1 MKNIILLINI
11 KNPDRPDR
19 NQMYNLSIES
29 WKRWA
34 LKNDCEVF
42 VLEEP
47 VVPISEMTPI
57 VQRHYVFQL
66 LEGEEFDQILMVDA
80 DTIVHPNCPN
90 FFELTNHQFCAVHND
105 GDYDWLCRSVENYE
119 YEFFGTD
126 KVDQKWIWNY
136 FNTGFMIT
144 NKNFKFLH
152 ERVLKFYWDNQQKV
166 QSMQQ
171 KYGVGTD
178 QPLINMIIRHSNDIE
193 VKLLPYQFNMQDL
206 QRKNI
211 LDERMLFLNIPG
223 VYHFNAVEGGPEK
236 VNYWMKRTFDYLYNR
251 PTNLKQAIETAW
263 DKTTKIH
270 PNNY

>member
-19 NQMYNLSIES
+19 DQMYNLSIES
-29 WKRWA
+29 WKHWA
-34 LKNDCEVF
+34 LKNDCEVL

-66 LEGEEFDQILMVDA
+66 LGDEEFDQILMVDA

-90 FFELTNHQFCAVHND
+90 FFELTDHQFCAVHND

-119 YEFFGTD
+119 YEFYGTD
-126 KVDQKWIWNY
+126 KVDQKWIWKY

-152 ERVLKFYWDNQQKV
+152 ERVLDFYWENQSKV
-166 QSMQQ
+166 QGLQK

-178 QPLINMIIRHSNDIE
+178 QPLLNMIIRHSDDVK
-193 VKLLPYQFNMQDL
+193 VKLLNYIFNIQDL

-211 LDERMLFLNIPG
+211 LDERMLFTQIEG
-223 VYHFNAVEGGPEK
+223 VYHFNAIPNSPHSS
-236 VNYWMKRTFDYLYNR
+236 NYWMKRTFDHFY
-251 PTNLKQAIETAW
+251 K
-263 DKTTKIH
+263 
-270 PNNY
+270 

>member
-11 KNPDRPDR
+11 KNPNRPDR
-19 NQMYNLSIES
+19 DQMYNLSIES

-34 LKNDCEVF
+34 LKNDCEVL

-66 LEGEEFDQILMVDA
+66 LGDEEFDQILMVDA

-90 FFELTNHQFCAVHND
+90 FFELTDHQFCAVHND

-119 YEFFGTD
+119 YEFYGTD
-126 KVDQKWIWNY
+126 KVDQKWVWKY

-144 NKNFKFLH
+144 NKNFQFLH
-152 ERVLKFYWDNQQKV
+152 ERVIDFYWANQMKV
-166 QSMQQ
+166 QGLQ
-171 KYGVGTD
+171 KKWGVGTD
-178 QPLINMIIRHSNDIE
+178 QPLLNMIIRHSDDVK
-193 VKLLPYQFNMQDL
+193 VKLLPYIFNMQDL

-211 LDERMLFLNIPG
+211 LDERILFTEIEG
-223 VYHFNAVEGGPEK
+223 VYHFNAIPNSPHSS
-236 VNYWMKRTFDYLYNR
+236 NYWINKTFNYLWEN
-251 PTNLKQAIETAW
+251 K
-263 DKTTKIH
+263 
-270 PNNY
+270 